1 MQFIDYLNKLKIKL
15 LAPSIVCY
23 RQLGSYRSELK
34 YWAFH
39 PAYLVLKDQPIGN
52 DGYYKTVYVNNKRIK
67 PSFIIPRNAFI
78 EIRQKPE
85 NIKSWFSSV
94 V

>member
-23 RQLGSYRSELK
+23 RQLGGYRSELK
-34 YWAFH
+34 YWAFR

-52 DGYYKTVYVNNKRIK
+52 DGYYKTVKELNQVSLFLEMLLLKYD
-67 PSFIIPRNAFI
+67 
-78 EIRQKPE
+78 
-85 NIKSWFSSV
+85 KSPKT
-94 V
+94 